1 MDFVDALKIIL
12 KIPSTHTLKTD
23 VMVYNVS
30 GGGGDSTYNVY
41 QYDKDGK
48 PVASYVILHNA
59 HNADGG
65 HMTWTK
71 KKSTKAQ

>member
-1 MDFVDALKIIL
+1 MDFVDVLKSVL

-41 QYDKDGK
+41 QYDRNGEK
-48 PVASYVILHNA
+48 VASYVILHNA
-59 HNADGG
+59 RSGDGG
-65 HMTWTK
+65 YMTWTK
-71 KKSTKAQ
+71 TEYSKK